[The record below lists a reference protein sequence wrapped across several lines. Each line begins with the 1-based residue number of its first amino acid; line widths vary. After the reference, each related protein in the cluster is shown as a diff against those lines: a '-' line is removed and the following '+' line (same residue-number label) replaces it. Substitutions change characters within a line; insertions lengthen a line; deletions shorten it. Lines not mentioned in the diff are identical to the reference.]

1 MYQLRTVN
9 EIIDAAMVN
18 LKLRLKEKYKGKEK
32 YQKRMKNRQKLKENR
47 G

>member
-18 LKLRLKEKYKGKEK
+18 LKLRFKEENRGKEK
-32 YQKRMKNRQKLKENR
+32 YQKRIKNRQTMKKK
-47 G
+47 